1 LRRLLGGGLRR
12 EKKQKTGR
20 YYRVNLLVQACLVA
34 GAACLCALARDT
46 ARWKIYVHLVLLG
59 AGFGGAYVT
68 RLMGLLSG
76 AEQSKQVVVQAAS
89 WAVGSTGSTVGIA
102 TAGP

>member
-1 LRRLLGGGLRR
+1 
-12 EKKQKTGR
+12 
-20 YYRVNLLVQACLVA
+20 
-34 GAACLCALARDT
+34 
-46 ARWKIYVHLVLLG
+46 VHLVLLG